1 MTDIHTHILPGIDD
15 GSQNIE
21 TSVQMLAFAKEQGI
35 DTIVATPHFNIEYE
49 SIEHFENKR
58 ARASEALKNAVKG
71 TELEKIKLL
80 LGAEVALTPGL
91 SGKESFKRL
100 CIEGTNCILI
110 ELPMGDWTSWV
121 YNEVYAVTAMSC
133 IPILAHI
140 ERYTEIKANIK
151 KINIFEEMDLCFQ
164 INSGSFFKLKYRKI
178 INSLIKSGKT
188 IVLGSD
194 THNMTT
200 RKNDMGV
207 AVSKIEKKYG
217 RHIFENFEKN
227 AAMII
232 DGSFGT

>member
-1 MTDIHTHILPGIDD
+1 MTDFHTHILPGIDD
-15 GSQNIE
+15 GSQNVE
-21 TSVQMLAFAKEQGI
+21 TSVQMLAFAKKQGI

-49 SIEHFENKR
+49 SIEHFEHKR
-58 ARASEALKNAVKG
+58 ARAAEALKTAVKG

-91 SGKESFKRL
+91 SRKESFNRL
-100 CIEGTNCILI
+100 CMEGTNCILL
-110 ELPMGDWTSWV
+110 ELPMNDWTSWV
-121 YNEVYAVTAMSC
+121 YNEVYAAMAMSY

-140 ERYTEIKANIK
+140 ERYTAIKANIK

-164 INSGSFFKLKYRKI
+164 INSGSFFQFKYKKI
-178 INSLIKSGKT
+178 INRFIKNRKT

-200 RKNDMGV
+200 RKNDMGN
-207 AVSKIEKKYG
+207 AVSRIEKKYG
-217 RHIFENFEKN
+217 KHIAEKFEKN
-227 AAMII
+227 AKMLI